1 MPLPRR
7 LARINRVVT
16 NRLVLPVAGWLPGF
30 AIVLHRG
37 RRTGRLY
44 RTPVNCFRY
53 GDGYR
58 FGLSYGADSDWVRN
72 ILAAG
77 HVDITTRGHLKS
89 LVEPRRGS
97 DPRADWAP
105 PPVRVVLRA
114 IHADAYLQCRLEP
127 RS

>member
-7 LARINRVVT
+7 LARFNRVVT

-37 RRTGRLY
+37 RRSGRLY

-58 FGLSYGADSDWVRN
+58 FGITYGQGSDWVRN
-72 ILAAG
+72 VVAAG
-77 HVDITTRGHLKS
+77 SFDITTRGR
-89 LVEPRRGS
+89 LVALTHPVVGE
-97 DPRADWAP
+97 DPQSAWAP
-105 PPVRVVLRA
+105 RPVRWVLARIDA
-114 IHADAYLQCRLEP
+114 PAYLEAHTAH
-127 RS
+127 